1 MKLLLGLFVGAAYLI
16 VVPVTAWTS
25 GAEPA
30 AMLALGTCLLC
41 AGFLRRRPHPRETR

>member
-1 MKLLLGLFVGAAYLI
+1 MKLVAALLVGVAYAV
-16 VVPVTAWTS
+16 VVPVTAWNS

-41 AGFLRRRPHPRETR
+41 AGFLRRRPHPPHTR